1 MYKEKRNI
9 QRKRKTICNLTKIA
23 GKILLRYT
31 VAEIAKKVYY
41 IISYLK
47 VTPIILRR
55 LLWQVYS

>member
-1 MYKEKRNI
+1 MHIKKRI
-9 QRKRKTICNLTKIA
+9 FAEKRKTICNLTKIK

-31 VAEIAKKVYY
+31 VAEMIKKVYY
-41 IISYLK
+41 NISYLK